1 MARRTKDVFGFDELE
16 KTFEKMQPRF
26 QEKGE
31 AFLSAAARQMKKRIK
46 QMTPLDKSKKK
57 KTDTKHLRNTWQEK
71 KPKEYKNGE
80 TLVSLVYT
88 KAPHAHLFDLG
99 HKMVARTCERNDN
112 GRYAKEAERIGKTTK
127 LNVAQRYGMGV
138 KETGYVEGR
147 RVREKALNEL
157 NDRVLKDAQKV
168 LDAMTKEMQL

>member
-31 AFLSAAARQMKKRIK
+31 AFLSAAARQMKKRAK
-46 QMTPLDKSKKK
+46 QMTPKVSGNLYKSW
-57 KTDTKHLRNTWQEK
+57 REK
-71 KPKEYKNGE
+71 KPKGYKNGK

-99 HKMVARTCERNDN
+99 HKMVVRTRERNDN

-138 KETGYVEGR
+138 KEAGYVEGR

-168 LDAMTKEMQL
+168 LDTMTKEMQL